1 MAAMDNTFQEAMH
14 KILQQLA
21 VAGTL
26 PDADV
31 EFVATVQ
38 AAITQ
43 RLREGAAQGQP
54 GVPQGGAPDMSG
66 GAPPGM
72 GGMAPAGPGGPMP
85 GLTPS
90 APNMDEIRRM
100 VGATGQVQ

>member
-1 MAAMDNTFQEAMH
+1 MAASDNTFNEAMQ

-26 PDADV
+26 PDADL
-31 EFVATVQ
+31 EFLATVQ

-43 RLREGAAQGQP
+43 KLRDGATAGQP
-54 GVPQGGAPDMSG
+54 PVPQGGGQMQDQGAMGPAPM
-66 GAPPGM
+66 
-72 GGMAPAGPGGPMP
+72 GGPMQ
-85 GLTPS
+85 GVSPS

-100 VGATGQVQ
+100 VGAQPVR